1 MATDKIL
8 SEVEGPVGRIIFNN
22 PEKHNAVSL
31 DMWAAVEGYLE
42 EFKNDDDIRVVV
54 LTGAGGRAFVSG
66 ADISRFENERASE
79 EAIKNYNENVSRA
92 YDSIYNF
99 PKPTIAMIRGYCIGG
114 GMGLATVCDLR
125 VCTEASTF
133 AVPAAKLGL
142 GYGHDKVRLLMNL
155 VGPSFVKDIFFTARQ
170 FKSEEAYNMGFINKI
185 VADDDL
191 ETYVQEYAE
200 RIAANAPLT
209 ISHIKKVAIEMVKDV
224 EERDM
229 GSVIDAFNKCFN
241 SEDYKE
247 GRTSFMEKRKP
258 QFQGK

>member
-1 MATDKIL
+1 
-8 SEVEGPVGRIIFNN
+8 
-22 PEKHNAVSL
+22 
-31 DMWAAVEGYLE
+31 
-42 EFKNDDDIRVVV
+42 
-54 LTGAGGRAFVSG
+54 
-66 ADISRFENERASE
+66 
-79 EAIKNYNENVSRA
+79 
-92 YDSIYNF
+92 
-99 PKPTIAMIRGYCIGG
+99 
-114 GMGLATVCDLR
+114 
-125 VCTEASTF
+125 
-133 AVPAAKLGL
+133 LGL

>member
-1 MATDKIL
+1 MATDKIQ

-22 PEKHNAVSL
+22 PAKHNAVSL
-31 DMWAAVEGYLE
+31 DMWEAVEGYLS
-42 EFKNDDDIRVVV
+42 EFKDNDDIRVVV
-54 LTGAGGRAFVSG
+54 ITGVGGRAFVSG
-66 ADISRFENERASE
+66 ADISKFENERASE
-79 EAIKNYNENVSRA
+79 EAIKNYNKNVSRA

-142 GYGHDKVRLLMNL
+142 GYGHDKVKLLMNL
-155 VGPSFVKDIFFTARQ
+155 VGPAFVKDIFFTARQ
-170 FKSEEAYNMGFINKI
+170 FKSEEAFNMGFINRI
-185 VADDDL
+185 VADDEL
-191 ETYVQEYAE
+191 ETYVQDYAE
-200 RIAANAPLT
+200 RIAGNAPLT

-224 EERDM
+224 DDRDM
-229 GSVIDAFNKCFN
+229 DSVTEAFNKCFN

-247 GRTSFMEKRKP
+247 GRTAFMEKRKP
-258 QFQGK
+258 NFQGR